1 MNMKRFKKL
10 ILMVTLASFLLM
22 SMFGCY
28 GSFAFTKKVYD
39 FNGSVSG
46 NKFVN
51 NLVFWLLSIIQVY
64 EFAVA
69 ADVLVLNTIEFWT
82 GSNPM
87 AMADGVERIQ
97 YVTIDGSEFKLLM
110 SNDTLSIETMSGANK
125 GDIVQLNY
133 DAASQSWYL
142 QQQNGPVKVA
152 TIQGDTVELIY
163 PSGNILSIDVSY

>member
-1 MNMKRFKKL
+1 MKRFQKL
-10 ILMVTLASFLLM
+10 ILMATLASFLLM

-28 GSFAFTKKVYD
+28 GSFAFTKKVYE

-46 NKFVN
+46 DKFVN
-51 NLVFWLLSIIQVY
+51 NLVFWLLSVVPIY
-64 EFAVA
+64 GFAGF
-69 ADVLVLNTIEFWT
+69 ADVVVLNTIEFWT

-87 AMADGVERIQ
+87 AMADGVEKIQ
-97 YVTIDGSEFKLLM
+97 YATIDGSEFKLTM
-110 SNDTLSIETMSGANK
+110 SNDTLSIETISGANK

-152 TIQGDTVELIY
+152 TMHGDTVDLIY
-163 PSGNILSIDVSY
+163 PSGNILSVDVSY

>member
-1 MNMKRFKKL
+1 MKRFKKL
-10 ILMVTLASFLLM
+10 ILMATLASFLMM

-39 FNGSVSG
+39 FNSSVSG

-69 ADVLVLNTIEFWT
+69 ADVLVLNLIEFWT

-87 AMADGVERIQ
+87 AMEDGVEKIE
-97 YVTIDGSEFKLLM
+97 YVTIDGVEFKLLM
-110 SNDTLSIETMSGANK
+110 SNDTLLIEAMSGANK
-125 GDIVQLNY
+125 GDSVELNY
-133 DAASQSWYL
+133 DAANQSWYL
-142 QQQNGPVKVA
+142 QQQEGPVKVA
-152 TIQGDTVELIY
+152 TMHGDKMDLIY
-163 PSGNILSIDVSY
+163 PSGNIFTVDVSY

>member
-1 MNMKRFKKL
+1 MKRFKKL
-10 ILMVTLASFLLM
+10 ILMATLASFLMM

-28 GSFAFTKKVYD
+28 GSFAFSKKVYD

-46 NKFVN
+46 DKFVN
-51 NLVFWLLSIIQVY
+51 NLVFWLLNVIPVY
-64 EFAVA
+64 GFAGF
-69 ADVLVLNTIEFWT
+69 ADVVVLNFIEFWT

-87 AMADGVERIQ
+87 AMDAGTEQIQ
-97 YVTIDGSEFKLLM
+97 YVTVDGAEFKLLM

-125 GDIVQLNY
+125 GDIVKMNY

-152 TIQGDTVELIY
+152 TMHGDKMDLIY
-163 PSGNILSIDVSY
+163 PSGNILTVDVSY

>member
-1 MNMKRFKKL
+1 MKRFKKL
-10 ILMVTLASFLLM
+10 ILMVTLASFLMM

-28 GSFAFTKKVYD
+28 GSFTFTKKLYE

-51 NLVFWLLSIIQVY
+51 NLVFWLLGIAQIYS
-64 EFAVA
+64 FTAVA
-69 ADVLVLNTIEFWT
+69 DVAVLNLIEFWT

-87 AMADGVERIQ
+87 AMADGVENIQ

-125 GDIVQLNY
+125 GAIVELNY

-142 QQQNGPVKVA
+142 QQQNGSVKVA
-152 TIQGDTVELIY
+152 TMHGDKLDLIY
-163 PSGNILSIDVSY
+163 PSGNILSVDVSY